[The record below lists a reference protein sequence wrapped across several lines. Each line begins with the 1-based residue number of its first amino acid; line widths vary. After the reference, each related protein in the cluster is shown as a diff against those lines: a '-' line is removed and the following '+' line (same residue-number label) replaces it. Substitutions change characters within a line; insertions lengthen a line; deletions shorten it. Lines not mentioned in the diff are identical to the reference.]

1 MHTKSDSYELE
12 ILGSGDRA
20 PWRGLWATPL
30 ARSNGQ
36 SLWLGATPQNI
47 NKFLYRVWLQPC
59 IFPSKLTWWHHDDV
73 CVGYVWYLPILAP
86 NLHAIINN
94 YISLLYKNMFFVPEK
109 GLQTYTWNMFI
120 NIFSLSQEHIK
131 QCTISL
137 PIRIRPVIWIG
148 SFLDYPTSEFVYPG
162 KKDELY
168 ISESVWKHDP
178 WIYQSLYLLLF
189 LIP

>member
-94 YISLLYKNMFFVPEK
+94 YISLLYKNMFFVPKK
-109 GLQTYTWNMFI
+109 GYKLI
-120 NIFSLSQEHIK
+120 LEICSLRFSLSLK
-131 QCTISL
+131 N
-137 PIRIRPVIWIG
+137 
-148 SFLDYPTSEFVYPG
+148 TSSKVLCVSQS
-162 KKDELY
+162 ELG
-168 ISESVWKHDP
+168 
-178 WIYQSLYLLLF
+178 L
-189 LIP
+189 